1 MMAYA
6 IVIIKYVS
14 DRLKAPEDSTQID
27 AKKGTS
33 HFLKL
38 PDDVMPIAI
47 ITC

>member
-1 MMAYA
+1 MAYA

-47 ITC
+47 IAC

>member
-1 MMAYA
+1 MAYA

-14 DRLKAPEDSTQID
+14 DRLKAPEDSTQIES
-27 AKKGTS
+27 KKGTS

-47 ITC
+47 IAC